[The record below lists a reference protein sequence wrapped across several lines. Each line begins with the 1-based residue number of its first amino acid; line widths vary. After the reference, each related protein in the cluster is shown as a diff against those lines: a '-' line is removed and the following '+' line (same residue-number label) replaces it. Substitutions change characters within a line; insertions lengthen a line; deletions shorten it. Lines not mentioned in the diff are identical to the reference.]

1 MKDLKDFIENADNYD
16 LDGIEL
22 YGVDGQ
28 TIGDIRDDYRT
39 YQKFIGRR
47 RMENMKLE
55 YDNYGRMKYNPFF
68 HGNTGKSWSRDDINY
83 LLEWHGKIDG
93 EEMSFALE
101 RTIVSIYQKYAKIK
115 KELQEQP
122 N

>member
-1 MKDLKDFIENADNYD
+1 
-16 LDGIEL
+16 
-22 YGVDGQ
+22 
-28 TIGDIRDDYRT
+28 
-39 YQKFIGRR
+39 
-47 RMENMKLE
+47 MKLE
-55 YDNYGRMKYNPFF
+55 YDRYGRMKYNPFF
-68 HGNTGKSWSRDDINY
+68 HGNTRKPWSQEDINY

-122 N
+122 TNN